1 MRQSRARQK
10 GVALIV
16 ALLLLAMMTLLAV
29 QMTDRLQLN
38 FYRVE
43 NQVFNQQAYWYSQG
57 MEQLAKVAIEQS
69 LADSDT
75 VNLSQVW
82 ATEGQSYPLDN
93 GEVQGNIYDLQACY
107 NLNALSGQ
115 APEQDRSQKPFRVR
129 FLQALL
135 EEAGA
140 ESYEAEVAAD
150 SVWEYVDPDEAVYSA
165 YGAGDSSY
173 EGFSPAY
180 LPPRNLMADVTE
192 FRAVNGVSATM
203 YQQARPLLC
212 ALPSTDLLINVN
224 TIQPAQAALL
234 VGVFSPELSLED
246 ARQLIENRPYDG
258 WQDVDAFLAEGA
270 INRLTEAARKQA
282 KSYLAVKSDFF
293 ELDAEV
299 TVDRARLRI
308 LALLKRDGEN
318 KVTVVRRR
326 YGGMSERVSDDKAE

>member
-1 MRQSRARQK
+1 MRRSPAKQR

-16 ALLLLAMMTLLAV
+16 VLLLLAMMTLLAV

-69 LADSDT
+69 LSDSDT

-93 GEVQGNIYDLQACY
+93 GEVKGNIYDRQACF

-115 APEQDRSQKPFRVR
+115 APEQDRTKKPFRVR

-135 EEAGA
+135 EESGS

-150 SVWEYVDPDEAVYSA
+150 SVWEYVDPDETVYSA

-173 EGFSPAY
+173 EGFSPPY

-192 FRAVNGVSATM
+192 LRAVNGVSAKM
-203 YQQARPLLC
+203 FQQARPFLC
-212 ALPSTDLLINVN
+212 ALPTTELLINVN
-224 TIQPAQAALL
+224 TIKATQAALL
-234 VGVFSPELSLED
+234 VGVFSPELSLDD

-258 WQDVDAFLAEGA
+258 WQDVEAFLADGA
-270 INRLTEAARKQA
+270 ISRLTKTVRDQA
-282 KSYLAVKSDFF
+282 KPYLAVKSDYF

-299 TVDRARLRI
+299 KVDRARLRI

-326 YGGMSERVSDDKAE
+326 YGGMSERVSDDKAK

>member
-1 MRQSRARQK
+1 MRPSPAKQR

-16 ALLLLAMMTLLAV
+16 VLLLLAMMTLLAV

-69 LADSDT
+69 LSDSDT

-93 GEVQGNIYDLQACY
+93 GEVKGNIYDRQACF

-115 APEQDRSQKPFRVR
+115 APEQDRTKKPFRVR

-135 EEAGA
+135 EESGS

-150 SVWEYVDPDEAVYSA
+150 SVWEYVDPDETVYSA

-173 EGFSPAY
+173 EGFSPPY
-180 LPPRNLMADVTE
+180 LPPRNLMADITE
-192 FRAVNGVSATM
+192 FRSVNGVSAKM
-203 YQQARPLLC
+203 FQQTRALLC
-212 ALPSTDLLINVN
+212 ALPTTDLLINVN
-224 TIQPAQAALL
+224 TITAKQAALL
-234 VGVFSPELSLED
+234 VGAFSPELSLDD

-258 WQDVDAFLAEGA
+258 WQDVDAFLADGA
-270 INRLTEAARKQA
+270 ISRLTKTVRDQA
-282 KSYLAVKSDFF
+282 KPYLAVKSDFF

-299 TVDRARLRI
+299 KVDRARLRI

-326 YGGMSERVSDDKAE
+326 YGGMSERVSDDKAK